1 MFVFIFSLFAQWSGA
16 DFSGSAD
23 PYAQSQPPTP
33 APSVPFVAQAIPDAW
48 QPPAPPPAPPP
59 PAPAPDFADDLVPV
73 PEPKHMDDPRD
84 PAPPTVAPPKL
95 LEVRPPEQRGSN
107 GEVTGSKGEL
117 MGSKGEVM
125 GSKGEVRGSKGFEW
139 RTAND
144 NPAVELWG
152 AVDQHGVFRWTQWRW
167 RMAPATGLYRGF
179 PAWSAPMPSC
189 PGGQCSRTWRF
200 W

>member
-1 MFVFIFSLFAQWSGA
+1 MFVIVFIFAQWSGA

-23 PYAQSQPPTP
+23 PYAQSPPPT

-48 QPPAPPPAPPP
+48 RSPDPPPEPPP
-59 PAPAPDFADDLVPV
+59 PEPAPDFADDLVPV

-95 LEVRPPEQRGSN
+95 IEVRPPEQRGSN
-107 GEVTGSKGEL
+107 GEVTGSKGEQQP
-117 MGSKGEVM
+117 M
-125 GSKGEVRGSKGFEW
+125 GFEW
-139 RTAND
+139 RAAND

-152 AVDQHGVFRWTQWRW
+152 AVDRQGVFRWTQWRW
-167 RMAPATGLYRGF
+167 RTVPATSLYRGL

-189 PGGQCSRTWRF
+189 PGGQCSRTWRM